1 MAGVNGANASAGWRQ
16 GGGTEFGLVFTS
28 AQRVLFSL
36 YIQLNMS
43 GNKPGTTLV
52 LVDGL

>member
-1 MAGVNGANASAGWRQ
+1 MAGVNGADASVGWRQ
-16 GGGTEFGLVFTS
+16 GGGTEFSLAFTS

-43 GNKPGTTLV
+43 GNKPGITLV
-52 LVDGL
+52 LGFGL